1 MRSDC
6 WLQLAEGGASSLLMI
21 GPIKLPCA
29 HHRSMCFPGYLG
41 AMLVTI
47 VMKPVEHLHDDR
59 VPPSP
64 DRWSPGSRMKKKV
77 HGRRNLKYLEHRCTE
92 LAMYLLWLDG
102 SHASK
107 APEVA
112 KFHSELIHEDVIQP
126 ATGDGEQALLHL
138 FHFFRQESEGS
149 SLHPAGAA

>member
-1 MRSDC
+1 
-6 WLQLAEGGASSLLMI
+6 
-21 GPIKLPCA
+21 
-29 HHRSMCFPGYLG
+29 
-41 AMLVTI
+41 
-47 VMKPVEHLHDDR
+47 
-59 VPPSP
+59 
-64 DRWSPGSRMKKKV
+64 
-77 HGRRNLKYLEHRCTE
+77 
-92 LAMYLLWLDG
+92 MYLLWLDG

-149 SLHPAGAA
+149 LHPAGAAWLPIHPSPIQLLTDRAFKRW

>member
-1 MRSDC
+1 MV
-6 WLQLAEGGASSLLMI
+6 
-21 GPIKLPCA
+21 GPKLPCA
-29 HHRSMCFPGYLG
+29 HHWRMCFPGYLG

-47 VMKPVEHLHDDR
+47 VMKPVEHLHQF
-59 VPPSP
+59 PPAQIP
-64 DRWSPGSRMKKKV
+64 RSRMKKV

-126 ATGDGEQALLHL
+126 AIGDREQALLHL
-138 FHFFRQESEGS
+138 FHFGRQESEGS
-149 SLHPAGAA
+149 LHPGAA

>member
-1 MRSDC
+1 M
-6 WLQLAEGGASSLLMI
+6 LMV

-29 HHRSMCFPGYLG
+29 HRSMCFPGYLG

-64 DRWSPGSRMKKKV
+64 DRSSPGSRMKKKV

-92 LAMYLLWLDG
+92 LVMYLL
-102 SHASK
+102 
-107 APEVA
+107 
-112 KFHSELIHEDVIQP
+112 
-126 ATGDGEQALLHL
+126 
-138 FHFFRQESEGS
+138 
-149 SLHPAGAA
+149 